1 MSVTLTPRTD
11 NFDRLEY
18 PKGTYPLAGDW
29 WVPIDDARNI
39 EIELI
44 EMTRAHDNAV
54 AQCRETIR
62 ELAQARAELA
72 AERERAGRLEIY
84 DSFYR
89 WLRDP
94 ERLVEKPSRLWV
106 KDYYG
111 EDLDRHIKTA
121 LLETKP

>member
-72 AERERAGRLEIY
+72 AEREKNRALAAKPEERRHFNRRVSDSLTAHGRRVGPIDRRRTEQ
-84 DSFYR
+84 
-89 WLRDP
+89 P
-94 ERLVEKPSRLWV
+94 AA
-106 KDYYG
+106 G
-111 EDLDRHIKTA
+111 EGGKNA
-121 LLETKP
+121 